1 MPFTQQRYTRGG
13 ELFMLDAGEWD
24 IVPRRARLLVLLP
37 IILSVAVAATVPF
50 KEFYLWLVDEDHPIE
65 WLQFACLVAAVAFL
79 ALLSVHLLRRR
90 QVGMAL
96 LYGVVALGVVFLAGE
111 EISWGQRIFG
121 WGTPEE
127 LQEVNRQGETNLH
140 NLRAVQVLVPYAMLL
155 ASLYGTCVPLWA
167 AFRKR
172 LKHST
177 YSHLLV
183 PPLCLVPAF
192 GSAAAY
198 RLFRLVIWPTPT
210 FVISEYGEVMELT
223 LYFGLVMFCWFNLR
237 NMRRPLLHL
246 TLQDQRQ
253 PAHRRA

>member
-1 MPFTQQRYTRGG
+1 MPAIHEWYIRGG
-13 ELFMLDAGEWD
+13 DLVTLDAREWN
-24 IVPRRARLLVLLP
+24 IAPRRARLLALLP
-37 IILSVAVAATVPF
+37 IIVAVVVAATVPF
-50 KEFYLWLVDEDHPIE
+50 RGFYLWLVEEDSLIE
-65 WLQFACLVAAVAFL
+65 WLQFACLVGAVVFL
-79 ALLSVHLLRRR
+79 ALLSVRLLRRR

-96 LYGVVALGVVFLAGE
+96 LYGVVALGVLFLTGE

-121 WGTPEE
+121 WGTPES
-127 LQEVNRQGETNLH
+127 LQAVNRQGETTVH
-140 NLRAVQVLVPYAMLL
+140 NIRGIQEIVPYAMLL

-167 AFRKR
+167 AVRKR

-192 GSAAAY
+192 GLAAVY
-198 RLFRLVIWPTPT
+198 RLFRLIIWPTPT

-223 LYFGLVMFCWFNLR
+223 LYFGLAMFCWYNLR
-237 NMRRPLLHL
+237 NMRRPRLGLGVE
-246 TLQDQRQ
+246 DQRQ